1 MDGKREI
8 RLGIREII
16 LFEEESDECLLCMF
30 FFKIEVIAVGS
41 EFIESM
47 HKNEICVR
55 GGGALWQVIWKRWLL
70 GLKWKI

>member
-16 LFEEESDECLLCMF
+16 FLERNLMSVYCACF

>member
-1 MDGKREI
+1 M
-8 RLGIREII
+8 
-16 LFEEESDECLLCMF
+16 SVYCACF